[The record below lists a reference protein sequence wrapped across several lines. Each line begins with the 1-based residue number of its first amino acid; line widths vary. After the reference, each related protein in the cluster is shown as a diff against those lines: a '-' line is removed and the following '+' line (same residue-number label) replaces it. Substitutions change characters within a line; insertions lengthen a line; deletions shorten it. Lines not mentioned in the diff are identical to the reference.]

1 MEPEARLGGGR
12 YVVKGLLGEG
22 AQGATYEA
30 VEVES
35 GRLVAIKRFDVRGAR
50 RWKDVELAEREAR
63 VLATLDHPLVARY
76 IEHFEEEGAL
86 FLVMERVPGETLE
99 AIRKREGPLPEAEVR
114 RFLAC
119 ADRAFS
125 YLHGRRAPVIHRD
138 VKPANVLRRGD
149 GSYVLVDFGAVSDSL
164 RRGTGSTVVGT
175 MGYMAPE
182 QLQGRALPA
191 SDVYAV
197 GATAL
202 AALTGVEPEKLP
214 HKGLRVDVRA
224 ALAGKASPELVAS
237 LERMLEPD
245 PDDRA
250 PSLAYALENH
260 PDSALPVAPAPA
272 SASVPA
278 PAAAP
283 RRDALSQGDAAAMA
297 KSIRRLL
304 WILWGL
310 GWVIVPMIFG
320 KFLGLPEAIPLVMFG
335 WMAMIFIVT
344 WHQNAL
350 IRATLRWFNGAGA
363 EAAPPRQRVE
373 TLTQD
378 VRVRVHGSDLRPDE
392 VVAGT
397 ELQAD
402 EAAAAKRR

>member
-1 MEPEARLGGGR
+1 MSIEPESRLGGGR

-22 AQGATYEA
+22 AQGATYAA
-30 VEVES
+30 VEAES

-76 IEHFEEEGAL
+76 VEHFEEDGAL
-86 FLVMERVPGETLE
+86 FLVMERVTGETLE
-99 AIRKREGPLPEAEVR
+99 SIRKREGPLPEAEVR

-125 YLHGRRAPVIHRD
+125 YLHGRRSPVIHRD
-138 VKPANVLRRGD
+138 VKPANVVRRGD

-224 ALAGKASPELVAS
+224 ALEGRASPELVAS

-250 PSLAYALENH
+250 PSLAYALENR
-260 PDSALPVAPAPA
+260 PA
-272 SASVPA
+272 SA
-278 PAAAP
+278 PAA
-283 RRDALSQGDAAAMA
+283 RRDVLLRDDAAAA
-297 KSIRRLL
+297 QSVRKLL
-304 WILWGL
+304 WMLWGV
-310 GWVIVPMIFG
+310 GWVIVPMTFG
-320 KFLGLPEAIPLVMFG
+320 KFLGLPSAIPLVMFG
-335 WMAMIFIVT
+335 WMAMILIVT

-350 IRATLRWFNGAGA
+350 IRAALRWWNASGA
-363 EAAPPRQRVE
+363 EAASRQRVE
-373 TLTQD
+373 VLPPD
-378 VRVRVHGSDLRPDE
+378 ARVRVHGGELGPEE

-397 ELQAD
+397 ELHVD
-402 EAAAAKRR
+402 EVAAKRRAP